1 VSEQVHHS
9 KAKHAPQQH
18 DIVQH
23 YQSGLGSH
31 EVIGNVYYCMCWLTC
46 KTKHEV
52 HEAFMLWTAA
62 VSLGAGAC
70 VWRR

>member
-1 VSEQVHHS
+1 MSAQLHHNS
-9 KAKHAPQQH
+9 KNKAENVRQEH

-23 YQSGLGSH
+23 WQSGLGSH

-52 HEAFMLWTAA
+52 HEAFMRAA
-62 VSLGAGAC
+62 ASLQGAR